1 MAACGDTRDDPQDT
15 HAATTEPAET
25 EKLQAAQDPD
35 SAAMVDYIIR
45 NHIYDLAYFG
55 DFGLPILIH
64 NGLSSKQDSI
74 ASSFKTQEKI
84 ANKTLS
90 NIINAYNRHK

>member
-1 MAACGDTRDDPQDT
+1 MKEPLDKICSIVYNKGDPILFEVST
-15 HAATTEPAET
+15 
-25 EKLQAAQDPD
+25 KLQAAQDPD

-55 DFGLPILIH
+55 DFGLPILVH
-64 NGLSSKQDSI
+64 NGLSSKQNSI
-74 ASSFKTQEKI
+74 ASTLKTQEKI
-84 ANKTLS
+84 ANKTLT